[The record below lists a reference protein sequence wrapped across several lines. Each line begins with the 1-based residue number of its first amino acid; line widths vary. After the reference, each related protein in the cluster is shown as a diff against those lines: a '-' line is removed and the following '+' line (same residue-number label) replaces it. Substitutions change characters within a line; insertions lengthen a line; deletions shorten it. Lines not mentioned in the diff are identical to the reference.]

1 MAIETIDF
9 EVLWKDRNFELRKYR
24 EYITAS
30 IEIEADFNEALNS
43 GFRILFDYF
52 SGNNW
57 SKNPIYITG
66 PVQGQKTRR
75 EKINMT
81 TPMTVTK
88 VDEGSKYII
97 SFIVP
102 SKYSG
107 DNLPEPFNKHII
119 FQKVKPY
126 TAAIMMFRGHIN
138 DVIAK

>member
-1 MAIETIDF
+1 
-9 EVLWKDRNFELRKYR
+9 
-24 EYITAS
+24 
-30 IEIEADFNEALNS
+30 
-43 GFRILFDYF
+43 
-52 SGNNW
+52 
-57 SKNPIYITG
+57 
-66 PVQGQKTRR
+66 
-75 EKINMT
+75 
-81 TPMTVTK
+81 MTVTK

-138 DVIAK
+138 DVIAKEKASDLNSWLQKNGISSQSNFIFAIYNPLRITIRFRHNEVLTKLDYLALSNFL